1 MFKGAFQSQKYF
13 KVWLKKVTKKLFQS
27 KIFKCT
33 YKNRHWRTVPDIMWQ
48 STTWCR
54 CFKEKNYKTGFCK
67 LFPRVFPPFRQFDWF
82 CGALLLAL
90 TIFSFSLIERGD
102 FFALF
107 YDNELKFS
115 FPTEKVSQKLL
126 QYSMCSNKG
135 VFLRK
140 WDTYIKRLSCV
151 LDDMEYFAYLH
162 ADVIATSLFHIHC
175 RSW

>member
-1 MFKGAFQSQKYF
+1 
-13 KVWLKKVTKKLFQS
+13 
-27 KIFKCT
+27 
-33 YKNRHWRTVPDIMWQ
+33 MWQ

-54 CFKEKNYKTGFCK
+54 CFKKKNYKTGFCK
-67 LFPRVFPPFRQFDWF
+67 LFPRVFLSFRQFDWF

-102 FFALF
+102 CFALF

-115 FPTEKVSQKLL
+115 FPTEKSISKAIAILHVLKQRRF
-126 QYSMCSNKG
+126 
-135 VFLRK
+135 FLRK
-140 WDTYIKRLSCV
+140 WDTYIKRFSCV